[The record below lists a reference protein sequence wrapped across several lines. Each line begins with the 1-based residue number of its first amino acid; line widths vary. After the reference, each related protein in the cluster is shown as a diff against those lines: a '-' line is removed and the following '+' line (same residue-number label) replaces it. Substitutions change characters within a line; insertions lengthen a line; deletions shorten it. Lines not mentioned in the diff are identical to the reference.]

1 MRQARSRLPNKK
13 KIDKGSPNGNPRYNP
28 TRRIHYKTSKTS
40 RKPILSLRRAYG
52 ISLESVQ
59 PLLVIWKGSSLASSI
74 LGHMSSSSSPF
85 FGFGWERPGGAVDAE
100 SFPKPGE

>member
-52 ISLESVQ
+52 ISLVN
-59 PLLVIWKGSSLASSI
+59 
-74 LGHMSSSSSPF
+74 
-85 FGFGWERPGGAVDAE
+85 WEFI
-100 SFPKPGE
+100 S

>member
-1 MRQARSRLPNKK
+1 MCQARSRLPNKK

-52 ISLESVQ
+52 KNYHTYVMEYFSDNNLS
-59 PLLVIWKGSSLASSI
+59 
-74 LGHMSSSSSPF
+74 HF
-85 FGFGWERPGGAVDAE
+85 D
-100 SFPKPGE
+100 